1 MNSTGRLAGPLIP
14 VIDFHGMGPVIL
26 MLGMRRAIVV
36 RASANSILARCPP
49 RQYWMPPPKVS
60 IAGSSSS
67 SDPIPLNGAR
77 VLLAALSGLGT
88 NGTING
94 GAAE

>member
-1 MNSTGRLAGPLIP
+1 
-14 VIDFHGMGPVIL
+14 
-26 MLGMRRAIVV
+26 
-36 RASANSILARCPP
+36 
-49 RQYWMPPPKVS
+49 MPPPKVS

-77 VLLAALSGLGT
+77 VLRAAHSGLGT